1 MIYIPIIRWRDC
13 NQHITSLTALIFL
26 GVTEIDQVVTV
37 LLTTT
42 MAVGCLV
49 ALILDNTIP
58 GTVEE
63 RGIKAWM
70 YHPPEDDSDDQY
82 QTASMDIYDLPF
94 GLKRLSYYKF
104 AKYLPI
110 LPYYDRHAQNS
121 DVEMN
126 YLAI

>member
-1 MIYIPIIRWRDC
+1 
-13 NQHITSLTALIFL
+13 
-26 GVTEIDQVVTV
+26 
-37 LLTTT
+37 

-70 YHPPEDDSDDQY
+70 YHPADEDDDDEY
-82 QTASMDIYDLPF
+82 YTASMDIYDLPF

-110 LPYYDRHAQNS
+110 LPYYDRHAQNY
-121 DVEMN
+121 DVEMYHAN
-126 YLAI
+126 I